1 MLKKHNNQMTESAIR
16 EMSHEELIQAVIRLL
31 NVRHVEA
38 DDWRGAVYL
47 PDELAD
53 AFRNRLR
60 MSNATGEARP

>member
-31 NVRHVEA
+31 NVEHVEA
-38 DDWRGAVYL
+38 DGWRGAVYL

-53 AFRNRLR
+53 AFRNRL
-60 MSNATGEARP
+60 